1 MPDGEETVYSLQV
14 RGEEEFFANGIL
26 VHNCLLDELAKYR
39 YAQRLFDNLM
49 FGLRLGD
56 HPRWVSTTT
65 PRPIQLIKDLLRD
78 KTVVTTRGKS
88 SENLANLAASFQ
100 ASVIDRYKGTRLGR
114 QELDAEMLE
123 DVPGALWTRRNLDE
137 TRIDT
142 PPEFKRIVVG
152 VDPAATEGGN
162 ENGIVI
168 CGIDAKNHGYVID
181 DWSERG
187 SPDKWAR
194 KVVGAFRRHEADR
207 VIVEVNQGGDMVAQ
221 VLRSVDP
228 SLPIE
233 EVRATRGKYVRAE
246 PVAALYEQGRIHH
259 VGSFTELEDQM
270 VAFTPTTAAD
280 RSDGTSPDRVDALVW
295 ALTALFPQMTSKI
308 DRPKPKITS
317 GPQGAQQGWLGR

>member
-1 MPDGEETVYSLQV
+1 
-14 RGEEEFFANGIL
+14 
-26 VHNCLLDELAKYR
+26 
-39 YAQRLFDNLM
+39 
-49 FGLRLGD
+49 
-56 HPRWVSTTT
+56 
-65 PRPIQLIKDLLRD
+65 
-78 KTVVTTRGKS
+78 
-88 SENLANLAASFQ
+88 
-100 ASVIDRYKGTRLGR
+100 
-114 QELDAEMLE
+114 
-123 DVPGALWTRRNLDE
+123 
-137 TRIDT
+137 
-142 PPEFKRIVVG
+142 
-152 VDPAATEGGN
+152 
-162 ENGIVI
+162 
-168 CGIDAKNHGYVID
+168 
-181 DWSERG
+181 
-187 SPDKWAR
+187 
-194 KVVGAFRRHEADR
+194 
-207 VIVEVNQGGDMVAQ
+207 MVAQ